1 MRRKKLEILN
11 RYPASK
17 VNLPSRH
24 MMLERRCMDVETTSS
39 SSSSSS

>member
-1 MRRKKLEILN
+1 MRRKKLEIL
-11 RYPASK
+11 
-17 VNLPSRH
+17 NLPSRH